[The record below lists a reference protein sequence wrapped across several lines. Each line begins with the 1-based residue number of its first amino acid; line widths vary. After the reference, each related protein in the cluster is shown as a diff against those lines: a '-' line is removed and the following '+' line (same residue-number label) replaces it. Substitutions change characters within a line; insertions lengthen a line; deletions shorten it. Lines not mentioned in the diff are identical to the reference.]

1 MALIITV
8 TKKSVLL
15 SQERLYSIT
24 LNLKCTNGGIEVINQ
39 DVSCEYRTGDAPQ
52 DLAVQFQKKMQYI
65 IDKYKEEQV
74 IYNHAQLN
82 TMVTWLGTNL
92 TG

>member
-1 MALIITV
+1 MQDIIV
-8 TKKSVLL
+8 
-15 SQERLYSIT
+15 
-24 LNLKCTNGGIEVINQ
+24 
-39 DVSCEYRTGDAPQ
+39 
-52 DLAVQFQKKMQYI
+52 
-65 IDKYKEEQV
+65 KYKEEQV

>member
-1 MALIITV
+1 MALIIV
-8 TKKSVLL
+8 ITKKSVSL

-24 LNLKCTNGGIEVINQ
+24 LNLKCTNAGIDVINE

-52 DLAVQFQKKMQYI
+52 DLAVRFQKKMQDI
-65 IDKYKEEQV
+65 IDKHKAEQV

-82 TMVTWLGTNL
+82 TMVTWLGSNIQ
-92 TG
+92 G